1 MTRVWSTAEVV
12 VTVAVSSCL
21 LTVAVCPAAV
31 AEETLGRLFFS
42 PERRQQLDR
51 QRELNVLDQQ
61 QVLVDPTLTIDGVVT
76 RSSGR
81 RTAWVNGS
89 PQNEDE
95 QWTGLAVTPRH
106 GDPGRVMI
114 ETNDLPAAR
123 ARVGQ
128 TVNRNTGAS
137 TGLLNGGQLQVH
149 SGRQVS
155 R

>member
-81 RTAWVNGS
+81 RTAW
-89 PQNEDE
+89 
-95 QWTGLAVTPRH
+95 
-106 GDPGRVMI
+106 
-114 ETNDLPAAR
+114 
-123 ARVGQ
+123 
-128 TVNRNTGAS
+128 
-137 TGLLNGGQLQVH
+137 
-149 SGRQVS
+149 
-155 R
+155 